1 MANLNPKALV
11 EARKRKGWTQ
21 SQLSEATKPQI
32 NVSTISRIER
42 GRPSRVRESTLRQFA
57 MALEVQPD
65 DLCEA
70 APSEPDLVKVPM
82 DVGSRNALTLVAKRY
97 GVSRRT
103 IIELAPLLFY
113 TVAEQSLRNRRN
125 RLKEIREAADT
136 LYHLQRNVPH
146 VPPHWPVDE
155 GALRL
160 EHASI
165 EARDL
170 FGRKFE
176 EASHPFLNDY
186 VELYNEA
193 ESNPLAAFLNE
204 TLSAARSPQHPDEEY
219 GPVQCALSGELSYG
233 ICHDEAAEIVGGDE
247 EAAIA
252 IVHGRIALHEM
263 PKGTPAERAE
273 WVRNKLQPPVFDVSA
288 SAEDQF

>member
-155 GALRL
+155 GALRTRACFDRGTRSL
-160 EHASI
+160 RSEIRRGQPSVPQ
-165 EARDL
+165 RL
-170 FGRKFE
+170 RRTLQRGRKQ
-176 EASHPFLNDY
+176 S
-186 VELYNEA
+186 
-193 ESNPLAAFLNE
+193 
-204 TLSAARSPQHPDEEY
+204 
-219 GPVQCALSGELSYG
+219 
-233 ICHDEAAEIVGGDE
+233 
-247 EAAIA
+247 
-252 IVHGRIALHEM
+252 
-263 PKGTPAERAE
+263 
-273 WVRNKLQPPVFDVSA
+273 VS
-288 SAEDQF
+288 SVPE